1 MHHSG
6 FERVLIGMKSGQGR
20 HQQAQ
25 SFNSQP
31 NLRQGTFLT
40 TESGA
45 GSNTQTLQQ
54 ATAEQYYRDQQQ
66 ARAAV
71 DFAEQLEREFQ
82 KVVRLVEQP
91 NFLRSQ
97 EFQTIRRDYARRFH
111 PDVAPNDHNQL
122 ATKRMAQLNGLLD
135 GDPNERAGT

>member
-1 MHHSG
+1 
-6 FERVLIGMKSGQGR
+6 MKSGQGR

-25 SFNSQP
+25 SFGSQP
-31 NLRQGTFLT
+31 KMRQGTFLT
-40 TESGA
+40 TENAS

-54 ATAEQYYRDQQQ
+54 ATAEQHYRDQQQ

-82 KVVRLVEQP
+82 KAIRLVQQP
-91 NFLRSQ
+91 NVLRSHKC
-97 EFQTIRRDYARRFH
+97 QTVRRDYARRFH
-111 PDVAPNDHNQL
+111 PDVAPNDHNEL

-135 GDPNERAGT
+135 GDSTEREGT